1 MASVLQFCDRESE
14 LQQLIDCWHRAKDLT
29 SPEPSLVVIK
39 GERGLGKT
47 RLALELYRWLS
58 LHEDDGYWPDDL
70 NASGKNL
77 DVNPAPELCKFAVPI
92 PYLWWGM
99 RCADREAENSI
110 AGDAIASY
118 DRLVAPHLVTL
129 SMRAMMQSRAI
140 SIGKAWL
147 SVGIDAA
154 ASALQVDTV
163 LSVGKAIGESVK
175 IVKSGLDQKSAMHVR
190 TAASK
195 HALSRSDA
203 LLVDLEKVFNP
214 ALRSFAKTPGVLL
227 VDDAQ
232 FCALDPALPSFLERL
247 LKLATT
253 QKWPVLILATHW
265 RREFSEWGG
274 APTKVSQSSLP
285 QIIARVASSDIG
297 LVVHEIDLAVVA
309 DLEPALHEFF
319 PGLTKFQKHQIL
331 KRVGG
336 NPRFLEQIIALMAES
351 EDWFIRCDTSQQL
364 TPEGLEEIIKATPDI
379 LTTVMRRLRAAPEGV
394 QQVLGLASAQ
404 GMQFLPRIVHE
415 MGVTLLDRYL
425 EGHLAAAEDPYS
437 MVVGTRS
444 GSRIGMF
451 SERLVQEVA
460 TKRRRSLVSLGS
472 EQQIGNALRERLCM
486 LVDHPTTDQ
495 EYTEDELSLAYRLA
509 VREFGE
515 RQGRPDKIR
524 LEKAIVRLIAMER
537 SRGSNEAAL
546 TFETQLYEIP
556 SIPASE
562 EFWPCWQAAARH
574 IQACAKGE
582 DVIWIKT
589 DLSPPIMEHFSF
601 RIKNQIYLVRVID
614 ADDKVESPGTTTG
627 LIHHAEQWDGIPCLL
642 PIRMEKGEWKPV
654 NPGWGLVH
662 AVDNTPVSPP
672 DLDSDRAVE
681 MTEWELYDFAVTCV
695 RQHIERTLGRTVANY
710 CNNPRI
716 NPSLFFE
723 GDDSLEWVVVR
734 VARGE
739 IGGRRP
745 EDAML
750 TQAMLRDNGYPTGH
764 FASIGV
770 VSADGPSEPLIRGAA
785 MHVYFEGLEPLWDG
799 QPMVITEGSRWRKTQ
814 S

>member
-1 MASVLQFCDRESE
+1 M
-14 LQQLIDCWHRAKDLT
+14 
-29 SPEPSLVVIK
+29 
-39 GERGLGKT
+39 
-47 RLALELYRWLS
+47 
-58 LHEDDGYWPDDL
+58 
-70 NASGKNL
+70 
-77 DVNPAPELCKFAVPI
+77 
-92 PYLWWGM
+92 
-99 RCADREAENSI
+99 
-110 AGDAIASY
+110 
-118 DRLVAPHLVTL
+118 
-129 SMRAMMQSRAI
+129 
-140 SIGKAWL
+140 
-147 SVGIDAA
+147 
-154 ASALQVDTV
+154 
-163 LSVGKAIGESVK
+163 
-175 IVKSGLDQKSAMHVR
+175 
-190 TAASK
+190 
-195 HALSRSDA
+195 
-203 LLVDLEKVFNP
+203 
-214 ALRSFAKTPGVLL
+214 
-227 VDDAQ
+227 
-232 FCALDPALPSFLERL
+232 
-247 LKLATT
+247 
-253 QKWPVLILATHW
+253 
-265 RREFSEWGG
+265 
-274 APTKVSQSSLP
+274 
-285 QIIARVASSDIG
+285 ASSDIG

-319 PGLTKFQKHQIL
+319 PGLTKFQKQQIL
-331 KRVGG
+331 ERVGG

-351 EDWFIRCDTSQQL
+351 EDWFIGCDTSQPL
-364 TPEGLEEIIKATPDI
+364 TPEGLEEVIKATPDI

-404 GMQFLPRIVHE
+404 GMEFLPRIVHE
-415 MGVTLLDRYL
+415 MGATLLDHYL
-425 EGHLAAAEDPYS
+425 EAHLTAAEDPYS

-444 GSRIGMF
+444 GSRVGMF

-460 TKRRRSLVSLGS
+460 TKRRRTLVSLGS

-495 EYTEDELSLAYRLA
+495 EYMEDELLLAYRLA
-509 VREFGE
+509 LREFGV

-556 SIPASE
+556 SIPASA
-562 EFWPCWQAAARH
+562 EFWPCWQAAAHH

-601 RIKNQIYLVRVID
+601 RIKNQICLVRVID

-642 PIRMEKGEWKPV
+642 PIRVEKGEWKTV

-681 MTEWELYDFAVTCV
+681 MTEWELYDFAVACV

-739 IGGRRP
+739 FGGRRP

-750 TQAMLRDNGYPTGH
+750 TQAMLRDSGYPTGH

-770 VSADGPSEPLIRGAA
+770 VSADGPSEPLIRGTA
-785 MHVYFEGLEPLWDG
+785 MHVYFEGLEPFWDG
-799 QPMVITEGSRWRKTQ
+799 QPMVITEGSVVV
-814 S
+814 